1 MLSYFH
7 HLVRIEVQA
16 YYCIVALWMLRLL
29 FDAQAIALL
38 IKLSHAIS
46 LRVTYTLTKDGSFAI
61 LLSIY
66 YCLMQHL
73 AKTSTMEDV
82 ISQNKA
88 DQMEL
93 R

>member
-1 MLSYFH
+1 MLGYFH

-16 YYCIVALWMLRLL
+16 YHGIVTLWMLRLL
-29 FDAQAIALL
+29 LDAQAIALL
-38 IKLSHAIS
+38 IKFSHTIS
-46 LRVTYTLTKDGSFAI
+46 LRGTYTITKDGSFAI

-73 AKTSTMEDV
+73 AKTCTMEDV